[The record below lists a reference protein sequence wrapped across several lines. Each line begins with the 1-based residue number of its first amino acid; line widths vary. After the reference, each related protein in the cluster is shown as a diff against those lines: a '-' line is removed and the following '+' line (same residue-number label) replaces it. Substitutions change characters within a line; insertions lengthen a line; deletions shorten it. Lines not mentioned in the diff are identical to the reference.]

1 MQLIALS
8 ILLRVGYTGD
18 THPELL
24 DFSMGR
30 TGLLIA
36 LTVAVAGG
44 LLFAVYPDLDLSLSA
59 LFYDPAQRAFPLRPS
74 PLLFR
79 LREITQGLIALIV
92 APAALALVFKL
103 LAPTKRMLIPGRAAV
118 FLVSTLILGPGLLA
132 NVGFKDNWGRPRPH
146 QVTEFGGPG
155 RFVPWWDPR
164 GPCRKNCSFV
174 SGESAAAFWTL
185 APAALAPAA
194 WRALAYGAALLFGVA
209 VGVLRIALGGHFIS
223 DVVAAGV
230 LMFLVV
236 WTVHGLLYRWSR
248 TRISDEAVEQAI
260 GRIAL
265 PIHLAI
271 RNVLLRVRS
280 RGHIGKAGKSDP

>member
-1 MQLIALS
+1 
-8 ILLRVGYTGD
+8 
-18 THPELL
+18 
-24 DFSMGR
+24 MGR
-30 TGLLIA
+30 TSLVIA
-36 LTVAVAGG
+36 LTIAIAGG

-59 LFYDPAQRAFPLRPS
+59 LFYDPTQRAFPLRAS

-92 APAALALVFKL
+92 APAALALIFKL
-103 LAPTKRMLIPGRAAV
+103 LAPTKRMMIPGRAAV

-146 QVTEFGGPG
+146 QVSDFGGPE

-194 WRALAYGAALLFGVA
+194 WRRPAFGVALLFGAA
-209 VGVLRIALGGHFIS
+209 VGVLRIALGGHFVS

-230 LMFLVV
+230 LMFIVV
-236 WTVHGLLYRWSR
+236 WIMHGLLYRWQR
-248 TRISDEAVEQAI
+248 TRISDEAVEHAI

-265 PIHLAI
+265 PLHLAI
-271 RNVLLRVRS
+271 RNALRRLRS
-280 RGHIGKAGKSDP
+280 RPHVGKAGKGDP